1 MAASTNPAF
10 NNNPAFKE
18 NPTAEQ
24 LQALYDLP
32 SANRAPERVMTV
44 EDTVIKSFITFGAI
58 LVGAVIGWITL
69 ATNPAIGATGVWV
82 ASIAAFVFA
91 MIALFRKSPSPTMV
105 LLYAVAQGF
114 ALGAISLVFESL
126 YNGIILQAVIG
137 TLAVVGVTLA
147 LFASGKIRA
156 SAKATKIFLIAFVG
170 YFVYSIVNL
179 FLMMFGAIPAT
190 QSPWGLDG
198 VQVFGIPLGIIL
210 APVILLLGAYS
221 LVLDFDMIQRGVANK
236 APAAFAWTG
245 ALSVSITVVWLYMQI
260 LRILAIARN

>member
-1 MAASTNPAF
+1 MASTNPAF
-10 NNNPAFKE
+10 SRNPAFKA
-18 NPTAEQ
+18 NPTAEE

-32 SANRAPERVMTV
+32 SANRAPEATMTV
-44 EDTVIKSFITFGAI
+44 ESTVVKSIITFAVI
-58 LVGAVIGWITL
+58 LLGAVAGWITL
-69 ATNPAIGATGVWV
+69 SLNPGIGGTGVLI

-91 MIALFRKSPSPTMV
+91 MIALFRKTPSPTMV
-105 LLYAVAQGF
+105 LLYAVTQGF
-114 ALGAISLVFESL
+114 ALGAISMVFESF
-126 YNGIILQAVIG
+126 YNGIILQAIIG
-137 TLAVVGVTLA
+137 TFAVVGVTLG

-156 SAKATKIFLIAFVG
+156 SKRATKIFLVVFIG

-179 FLMMFGAIPAT
+179 FLMMFGAI
-190 QSPWGLDG
+190 QNNPWGLDG
-198 VQVFGIPLGIIL
+198 VEIFGIPLGVIL

>member
-1 MAASTNPAF
+1 MATSSNPAF

-44 EDTVIKSFITFGAI
+44 EDTVVKSFITFGVILLGAI
-58 LVGAVIGWITL
+58 IGWIAL
-69 ATNPAIGATGVWV
+69 ATNPAIGATGVFV
-82 ASIAAFVFA
+82 SAIAAFVFA
-91 MIALFRKSPSPTMV
+91 MIALFRKQPSPTMV
-105 LLYAVAQGF
+105 LLYAICQGF
-114 ALGAISLVFESL
+114 ALGAISLVYESL

-137 TLAVVGVTLA
+137 TFAVVGVTLA

-156 SAKATKIFLIAFVG
+156 SARATKIFFIAFAA
-170 YFVYSIVNL
+170 YFLYAIVNM
-179 FLMMFGAIPAT
+179 FLMMFGAIPAS
-190 QSPWGLDG
+190 QNPWGLDG
-198 VQVFGIPLGIIL
+198 VEIFGIPLGIIL
-210 APVILLLGAYS
+210 APVIILLGAYS